1 MATAMPPFGLCSW
14 CLENTDLPVPA
25 VTMFAGTALCASC
38 NSRAQSESDDE
49 STEFDRVEEAA
60 NEHATQMLAW
70 IRARQIASVAENP
83 EG

>member
-1 MATAMPPFGLCSW
+1 MTAALPPFGLCSW

-25 VTMFAGTALCASC
+25 VTMFEGTALCASC

-49 STEFDRVEEAA
+49 VLDLDRVEEAA

-70 IRARQIASVAENP
+70 IRARQIAPVAESP